1 MKLSQC
7 KILFIC
13 QNHKQ
18 QKKTTLYVLF
28 FLERS
33 AVLPTR
39 YTPVLV
45 PVQLQRQKKL

>member
-13 QNHKQ
+13 QSHKQ
-18 QKKTTLYVLF
+18 KNPTLYVLF
-28 FLERS
+28 FLDRS